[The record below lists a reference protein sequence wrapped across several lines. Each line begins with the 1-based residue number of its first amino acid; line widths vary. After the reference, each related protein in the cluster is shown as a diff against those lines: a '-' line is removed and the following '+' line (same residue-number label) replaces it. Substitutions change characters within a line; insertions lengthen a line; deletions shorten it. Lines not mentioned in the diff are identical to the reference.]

1 MERKLIAALMVRS
14 AFEQLRH
21 KIDPKTDLS
30 SEGQVIYR
38 EIVGFFNADPKAD
51 RVDPEIISARI
62 GRSVSNP
69 KHVKLF
75 HDLIAS
81 FPTDVSSINVIAE
94 WLAQR
99 RDITVN
105 TLRTALIT
113 PGETKPIRDA
123 IDAYLTY
130 DQSDADTAYDV
141 VSDFSAD
148 YITEATSQANRMPI
162 LPTSLN
168 RLIGGGA
175 QHGNFVFFFARPE
188 VGKTCFALN
197 MLRQPAR
204 EGKQCLYIGN
214 EDPLREAII
223 PRAIE
228 SFAGVGRQSGT
239 WSELLDLASNAGLK
253 NVRFV
258 GAFPGS
264 VGEVNEL
271 VETYKPELVI
281 VDQVGNLAVKDDS
294 YTLQLGKVMRG
305 LRTLTKKHGIV
316 TVGLHQAGDSASN
329 KLNLDMGDVS
339 WSNTDMA
346 AQADLMV
353 GMGCNEN
360 YEVRGLRRLNVI
372 KNKLN
377 GWHGFIDVTIDPVLS
392 RMKSI

>member
-1 MERKLIAALMVRS
+1 MEKKLIAALMTRS
-14 AFEQLRH
+14 AYDQLRN
-21 KIDPKTDLS
+21 KIDPKADLS

-38 EIVGFFNADPKAD
+38 EIVRFFDADPNAT
-51 RVDPEIISARI
+51 RVDPGIISDRI
-62 GRSVSNP
+62 SRSVSNP
-69 KHVKLF
+69 KHAKLF
-75 HDLIAS
+75 RDLIS
-81 FPTDVSSINVIAE
+81 SLPVDVSSINVTTE
-94 WLAQR
+94 WLDQR
-99 RDITVN
+99 RDIAVN

-113 PGETKPIRDA
+113 PGDTKPIRDA

-130 DQSDADTAYDV
+130 DQSSEGTAYDV
-141 VSDFSAD
+141 VSEISAD
-148 YITEATSQANRMPI
+148 YIIEATSQANRMPI

-168 RLIGGGA
+168 GLIGGGA
-175 QHGNFVFFFARPE
+175 QHGHFVFFFARPE

-197 MLRQPAR
+197 MLRQPAS

-214 EDPLREAII
+214 EDPLRESII

-228 SFAGVGRQSGT
+228 SFSGMDRKSGN
-239 WSELLDLASNAGLK
+239 WKNLLEQAYRLGLN

-258 GAFPGS
+258 GAYPGS

-271 VETYKPELVI
+271 VEAYHPELVI
-281 VDQVGNLAVKDDS
+281 IDQVGNLAVKDDS

-305 LRTLTKKHGIV
+305 VRTLTKKHGIV

-346 AQADLMV
+346 AQADLMI
-353 GMGCNEN
+353 GMGCDES

-372 KNKLN
+372 KNKIN
-377 GWHGFIDVTIDPVLS
+377 GWHGFVDVTIDPILS